1 MEQPACNGRCLGWLS
16 VSLIDHYVGDK
27 PSMALAVENKV
38 ANFFIKTINSATQ
51 KVDKVKTCSKV
62 AKHKQFLESFIF
74 RISVGFSSFLFFCS
88 SATLETI
95 NIWNAS
101 IYNLHL
107 PFFVDFSVDG
117 WLRWKM
123 MLQPFL
129 TWIGSSYLIFPPL
142 CWLEDWILWSCFSFD
157 FSRLSLLF
165 PINFFGLE
173 LLRQFF
179 SLLWLTHEIYNE
191 ITRKERRS
199 RKASSS
205 FFPMEGRGI
214 NGINSPSFLPENSQ

>member
-51 KVDKVKTCSKV
+51 KVDKVKTCCSSINV
-62 AKHKQFLESFIF
+62 AKQFLKSFEFEKHLFWIF
-74 RISVGFSSFLFFCS
+74 FSLFFCS

-101 IYNLHL
+101 ISTIYIS
-107 PFFVDFSVDG
+107 PFLWILSVDG
-117 WLRWKM
+117 CLRWKM
-123 MLQPFL
+123 MLPFL

-199 RKASSS
+199 RKASSTH
-205 FFPMEGRGI
+205 F
-214 NGINSPSFLPENSQ
+214 SQWRKGNQWD

>member
-16 VSLIDHYVGDK
+16 VSLIDHYVRDK

-51 KVDKVKTCSKV
+51 KVDKVRTCSKV

-74 RISVGFSSFLFFCS
+74 RISVGFSFLIFCS

-107 PFFVDFSVDG
+107 PFFCGFFCG
-117 WLRWKM
+117 WLTEMKDDVAAIPDMNRK
-123 MLQPFL
+123 FL
-129 TWIGSSYLIFPPL
+129 
-142 CWLEDWILWSCFSFD
+142 FD
-157 FSRLSLLF
+157 FSTIMLAWRLNSLKL
-165 PINFFGLE
+165 L
-173 LLRQFF
+173 LLRLFSSEFAFSNQLFWPGAASTVFF
-179 SLLWLTHEIYNE
+179 SPLANAWNIQWNH
-191 ITRKERRS
+191 
-199 RKASSS
+199 
-205 FFPMEGRGI
+205 
-214 NGINSPSFLPENSQ
+214 